1 LICRNVE
8 PIRNFDMGSNRAT
21 KTRELRR
28 YVPFVERRSCSRI
41 ASRLTSIAQCERD
54 TSESSISISAPPPS
68 RPIVTRGVESSN
80 SIPWDKP
87 LTTEIVMTSSCGSAR
102 LAVWEFRE
110 PSSPEPLDLSCDAGT
125 AIVGGPG
132 SVGSESSPTAQ
143 LHIQH
148 TTCEGRPFANC
159 SARKVNFAP
168 QLGQRIRICCRLA
181 PKIVVRNVEGMNLR
195 TSLVVQIQ

>member
-1 LICRNVE
+1 
-8 PIRNFDMGSNRAT
+8 
-21 KTRELRR
+21 
-28 YVPFVERRSCSRI
+28 
-41 ASRLTSIAQCERD
+41 
-54 TSESSISISAPPPS
+54 
-68 RPIVTRGVESSN
+68 
-80 SIPWDKP
+80 
-87 LTTEIVMTSSCGSAR
+87 MTSSCGSAR

-148 TTCEGRPFANC
+148 TTCEGRPFANW
-159 SARKVNFAP
+159 SSRKVNFAP

-181 PKIVVRNVEGMNLR
+181 PKIVVRNAEGMNLR